1 MKTSVLI
8 VAGFAAI
15 AAFAA
20 QAGDPEAG
28 RAKSTTCIACHGA
41 DGNSANPAWPNIAGQ
56 HANYIVAQL
65 KAYKDGT
72 RVDPLMAGM
81 VAGLS
86 EQDMKDLAAFYAAQ
100 PIAQLEADP
109 ELVELG
115 QRIYRGGNAES
126 GVTACI
132 ACHGPTGRGNP
143 AASWPSLAG
152 QHAAYTAEELREYR
166 AGNRVTDMG
175 GMMRDIARRMTDA
188 EIEAV
193 ASYVQGLR

>member
-20 QAGDPEAG
+20 HAGDAEAG
-28 RAKSTTCIACHGA
+28 RAKSTTCVACHGT
-41 DGNSANPAWPNIAGQ
+41 DGNSVNPAWPNIAGQ

-86 EQDMKDLAAFYAAQ
+86 EQDMKDLGAFYAAQ
-100 PIAQLEADP
+100 AKAQHEADP
-109 ELVELG
+109 DLVELG
-115 QRIYRGGNAES
+115 QRIYRGGNTES

-152 QHAAYTAEELREYR
+152 QHATYTAEELREYR

-175 GMMRDIARRMTDA
+175 GMMRDIARRMTDE

-193 ASYVQGLR
+193 ASYIQGLR